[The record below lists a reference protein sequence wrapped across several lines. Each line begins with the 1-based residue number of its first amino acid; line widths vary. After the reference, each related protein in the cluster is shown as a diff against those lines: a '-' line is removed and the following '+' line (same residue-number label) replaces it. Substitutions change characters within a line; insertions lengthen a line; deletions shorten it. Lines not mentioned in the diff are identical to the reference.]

1 MLTSYSN
8 LPMKTLLTFLVLFF
22 TCLILPAQNGVF
34 IANNARSVGLGG
46 SGVAFTGLSSL
57 GNNPAGLAELES
69 WGGGVQAEQR
79 FLLAELQLL
88 TAAGAIPTSSG
99 NFGLQINYFGF
110 EAYNEQ
116 KIGLTYARKLFD
128 QLYLGAQLGVFNTRI
143 PEYGSRALITFD
155 LGLLAPLSRE
165 ISFGFHLL
173 NPMRMEIIDG
183 EYLAT
188 VLRFGLDYRPAEK
201 IHLLAEV
208 EKDIQQAARVHAG
221 LEYQIIDPLFLRL
234 GVATEPVSMSFGF
247 GYVLAGGLSID
258 VAASYHQVLGFT
270 PAFGLVYRGE

>member
-1 MLTSYSN
+1 MKN
-8 LPMKTLLTFLVLFF
+8 LLLILSL
-22 TCLILPAQNGVF
+22 LLAWGLLPAQHGVF
-34 IANNARSVGLGG
+34 MANNARSIGLGG
-46 SGVAFTGLSSL
+46 SGVAFSGLASL
-57 GNNPAGLAELES
+57 GNNPAGLADLEG
-69 WGGGVQAEQR
+69 WGAGVQAEQR
-79 FLLAELQLL
+79 FRLSELQLL
-88 TAAGAIPTSSG
+88 SAAGAISAGSG
-99 NFGLQINYFGF
+99 SFGLQLNYFGF

-165 ISFGFHLL
+165 LTFGFHLL
-173 NPMRMEIIDG
+173 NPIRQEIIEG

-188 VLRFGLDYRPAEK
+188 VLRFGLQYQPAEK

-208 EKDIQQAARVHAG
+208 EKDIQQPVRVHAG
-221 LEYQIIDPLFLRL
+221 LEYQIIDPFFLRL
-234 GVATEPVSMSFGF
+234 GVATEPVAMSFGF
-247 GYVLAGGLSID
+247 GYALSGGLSID

-270 PAFGLVYRGE
+270 PAFGVVYRGGD

>member
-1 MLTSYSN
+1 
-8 LPMKTLLTFLVLFF
+8 MKRSILLLLSFWCGAYL
-22 TCLILPAQNGVF
+22 LPAQNGVF
-34 IANNARSVGLGG
+34 IANNARSIALGG

-69 WGGGVQAEQR
+69 WGGTVQAEQR
-79 FLLAELQLL
+79 FRLSELQLL
-88 TAAGAIPTSSG
+88 TAAGAVPTASG

-116 KIGLTYARKLFD
+116 RVGITYARKLFD
-128 QLYLGAQLGVFNTRI
+128 QLYLGAQVGVFNTRI
-143 PEYGSRALITFD
+143 PEYGSRTLITLD

-165 ISFGFHLL
+165 LSFGFHLL

-188 VLRFGLDYRPAEK
+188 VLRFGLDYRPSEK
-201 IHLLAEV
+201 LHLLAEI
-208 EKDIQQAARVHAG
+208 EKDIQMAVRVHSG
-221 LEYQIIDPLFLRL
+221 LEYQIIDPLYLRL

-247 GYVLAGGLSID
+247 GYVLAGGLSMDI
-258 VAASYHQVLGFT
+258 AASYHQVLGFT
-270 PAFGLVYRGE
+270 PAFGVIYRADR